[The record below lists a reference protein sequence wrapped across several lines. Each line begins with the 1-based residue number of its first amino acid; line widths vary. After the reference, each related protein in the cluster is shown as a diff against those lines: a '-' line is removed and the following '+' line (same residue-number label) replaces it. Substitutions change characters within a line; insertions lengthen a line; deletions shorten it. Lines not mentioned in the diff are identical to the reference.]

1 MSFLFSSFLFL
12 SAEIIVTEEVTF
24 YVSENTTV
32 IGLELPK
39 ETPITKIQEVHSVT
53 LSEGAYI
60 VRLENLHYSVA
71 QPKTLSIDQT
81 AKSPVTK
88 DVKTVKK
95 SPEPT
100 KEHLVFK
107 VPFSSSTLTT
117 RIFSTNQ
124 AVLSISTAKI
134 GAANCNYF
142 VVQPPQFSKEIAGDY
157 TNPLAPLVSFG
168 GQYFTRP
175 PTV

>member
-1 MSFLFSSFLFL
+1 MMRKKGNNARNNFLYSLQKMLCVFSFFIFSFL

-100 KEHLVFK
+100 KVDPAPIKKLETVITK
-107 VPFSSSTLTT
+107 
-117 RIFSTNQ
+117 
-124 AVLSISTAKI
+124 AK
-134 GAANCNYF
+134 
-142 VVQPPQFSKEIAGDY
+142 KEIASGKVL
-157 TNPLAPLVSFG
+157 TQTKKELKS
-168 GQYFTRP
+168 TK
-175 PTV
+175 